1 MIAFKWSTL
10 HEILINDTTGELLIS
25 FRGQNRFEMSLSVW
39 SEFSSLISRC
49 QVNCKIWNFQ
59 DRFLTAVESG
69 LEFSLIIAVDDSS
82 SKEKIAI
89 EPGMP

>member
-25 FRGQNRFEMSLSVW
+25 FRRQNRFEMGLSVR
-39 SEFSSLISRC
+39 SEFSSLISWC
-49 QVNCKIWNFQ
+49 QMNCKIWNFQ
-59 DRFLTAVESG
+59 DRFLAVVESG
-69 LEFSLIIAVDDSS
+69 LEFTLVIAVDDSS
-82 SKEKIAI
+82 SKEKITI